1 MGGTTVARNDEG
13 RLALLEV
20 SFALSGL
27 LKLLGL
33 ESRLFRRWGLSS
45 RAMRRIGLMETA
57 GAMLVANERTRPIG
71 ATGLAA
77 ISALMLAAELRNRE
91 AELVLPRL
99 VITGLAASV
108 AFSTFSARRA

>member
-1 MGGTTVARNDEG
+1 MTRNDEG
-13 RLALLEV
+13 RLALLEI

-33 ESRLFRRWGLSS
+33 EARLFHRWGIST
-45 RAMRRIGLMETA
+45 RQMRRIGLVETA
-57 GAMLVANERTRPIG
+57 G

-77 ISALMLAAELRNRE
+77 VSALMLAAELRHRE

-99 VITGLAASV
+99 AITALAASV
-108 AFSTFSARRA
+108 AFGTFAARRA

>member
-1 MGGTTVARNDEG
+1 MARNDEG
-13 RLALLEV
+13 RLALLEI

-27 LKLLGL
+27 LKILGL
-33 ESRLFRRWGLSS
+33 EARLFRRWGLST
-45 RAMRRIGLMETA
+45 RQMRRIGMMETA

-77 ISALMLAAELRNRE
+77 ISALMLAAELRHHE

-99 VITGLAASV
+99 ALTGLAASV
-108 AFSTFSARRA
+108 AFGAVSAPRA